1 MGDVVSL
8 ASRVHRLKPYMAIYW
23 LQDVG
28 IEFTAAVEARTT
40 TDALKR
46 LAVHPLMARHAPY
59 ITKVELYQAAPKEMA
74 ESRHGYG
81 TAAILDGEEFQA
93 YM

>member
-1 MGDVVSL
+1 MGEVVSF
-8 ASRVHRLKPYMAIYW
+8 ASKTHRLKPYLAVYW

-28 IEFTAAVEARTT
+28 GQFTAAVEARTT

-46 LAVHPLMARHAPY
+46 LALHPLMVRHAPY
-59 ITKVELYQAAPKEMA
+59 IVKVELYQAAPRDIA
-74 ESRHGYG
+74 EHPRDYG
-81 TAAILDGEEFQA
+81 TAAVLDGKEFQA

>member
-1 MGDVVSL
+1 MGEVISL
-8 ASRVHRLKPYMAIYW
+8 ATRAHRLKPYLAIYW

-28 IEFTAAVEARTT
+28 SQFTAAVEARTT
-40 TDALKR
+40 TDALRR

-59 ITKVELYQAAPKEMA
+59 IVKVELYQAAPRDVA
-74 ESRHGYG
+74 EHPRDFG
-81 TAAILDGEEFQA
+81 TAAVLDGKEFQA